1 MSASRLTVW
10 TYLRQ
15 TLLVLI
21 ALLFLVPFYVIVR
34 NALLTDRDITAFNWT
49 WLPVPPQVGNL
60 PELFADPSVPT
71 LLGLRNSAIIAIVTV
86 LFQMLFA
93 SMAGYGLARVRYRW
107 SNVVFYLILS
117 TLLIPFA
124 VTFIP
129 EYVLVASLGWVNTL
143 QGIIVPGLFS
153 AFSTFFFR
161 QFYLSFPVEIEEAG
175 RVDGLSYLGLYRHVA
190 IPNSL
195 GVLVAL
201 GSLAFINSWNA
212 FLWPLVI
219 GQQSSSWTIQVV
231 LSTFL
236 TAQTVNLH
244 ELFMGAAVGIAPIVV
259 LFFFLQRYLVEGVTR
274 TGVKG

>member
-1 MSASRLTVW
+1 MSASRRLIGY
-10 TYLRQ
+10 YLRQ
-15 TLLVLI
+15 ILLVLI
-21 ALLFLVPFYVIVR
+21 SLLFLVPFYLIVR
-34 NALLTDRDITAFNWT
+34 NAFLTDRDITAFNWT
-49 WLPVPPQVGNL
+49 WLPIPPQIDNL
-60 PELFADPSVPT
+60 PELFSDPSVPT
-71 LLGLRNSAIIAIVTV
+71 LLGLRNSAIIAAVTLV
-86 LFQMLFA
+86 FQMLFA

-107 SNVVFYLILS
+107 SNLVFYLTLS

-129 EYVLVASLGWVNTL
+129 EYVLVANLGWVNTL

-153 AFSTFFFR
+153 SFSTFMFR
-161 QFYLSFPVEIEEAG
+161 QFYLNFPVEIEEAG
-175 RVDGLSYLGLYRHVA
+175 RVDGLGYFGLYRHVA
-190 IPNSL
+190 IPNSG
-195 GVLVAL
+195 GVLIAL

-259 LFFFLQRYLVEGVTR
+259 LFFFLQRYLVEGVSR
-274 TGVKG
+274 TGIKG